1 MIARNDLNIEL
12 LSEGVEAFSFDFEG
26 EDYFPT
32 QSKSLRI
39 PVTKA
44 GHCYGLVQWMKLDMN
59 GDEKVMFENH
69 PSQTSKVSNWQQCA
83 YLFDAP
89 IDVKVGQVVVVNCA
103 HNRAV
108 PWFWLDNVE

>member
-1 MIARNDLNIEL
+1 
-12 LSEGVEAFSFDFEG
+12 
-26 EDYFPT
+26 
-32 QSKSLRI
+32 
-39 PVTKA
+39 
-44 GHCYGLVQWMKLDMN
+44 MKLQMTKEKAN

-89 IDVKVGQVVVVNCA
+89 IDVKVGQVVVVNAA

-108 PWFWLDNVE
+108 PWFWLEDFI